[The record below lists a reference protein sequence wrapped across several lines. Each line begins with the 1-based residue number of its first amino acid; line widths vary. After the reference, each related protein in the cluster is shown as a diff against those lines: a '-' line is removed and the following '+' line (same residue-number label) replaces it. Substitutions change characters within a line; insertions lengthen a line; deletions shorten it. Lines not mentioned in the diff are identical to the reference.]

1 MIELPE
7 GTTVAR
13 QIMTELAGR
22 TVTGVFNATH
32 LHKFTWYSGDPMK
45 YPVLL
50 TGKTIVGAAG
60 HGAFVD
66 TQLDEGWHLAV
77 SDGVNMR
84 YYASDSDIP
93 AKYQLLLT
101 LDNNGFL
108 VFTVAMY
115 GGINVFKDCLD
126 NPYYLGAVSKPS
138 PLENRFDAVYF
149 ETLLSSTKPTASAK
163 AFLATEQRIPGL
175 GNGVLQDILFR
186 AKIHPKRKIS
196 SLRSEEL
203 EALFQTVKEL
213 LRQMTDEGGRNT
225 EKDLRGAAG
234 GYQVILSRNT
244 CANPCQ
250 VCGGEIHKEAYLGG
264 AVYYCSGCQ
273 PM

>member
-13 QIMTELAGR
+13 QIVAELGER
-22 TVTGVFNATH
+22 KITGVFNATH
-32 LHKFTWYSGDPMK
+32 PHKFTWYSGNPAN

-50 TGKTIVGAAG
+50 TGRTIVGAAG

-66 TQLDEGWHLAV
+66 MQLDEGWHLAV

-84 YYASDSDIP
+84 YYDSDGDVP

-115 GGINVFKDCLD
+115 GGINVFKDCLE
-126 NPYYLGAVSKPS
+126 NSYYLGAVSKPS
-138 PLENRFDAVYF
+138 PLEDRFDAAYF
-149 ETLLSSTKPTASAK
+149 EALLSGTKPTASTK

-175 GNGVLQDILFR
+175 GNGVLQDVLFR

-196 SLRSEEL
+196 SLKSEEL
-203 EALFQTVKEL
+203 EVLFRTVKEL

-225 EKDLRGAAG
+225 EKDLHGATG
-234 GYQVILSRNT
+234 GYQVILSRIT
-244 CANPCQ
+244 CANPCP

-264 AVYYCSGCQ
+264 AVYYCLGCQ
-273 PM
+273 PI